1 MDNYISWNVANWITV
16 LLMVSIGM
24 AAIGV
29 VTAFVKNGLPTAKGM
44 AS

>member
-1 MDNYISWNVANWITV
+1 MDNYISWNVPNWITI

-24 AAIGV
+24 AVIGV
-29 VTAFVKNGLPTAKGM
+29 VASFVKNGLPTLDN

>member
-24 AAIGV
+24 AVIGV
-29 VTAFVKNGLPTAKGM
+29 VAAFVKNGLPTTDIA
-44 AS
+44 